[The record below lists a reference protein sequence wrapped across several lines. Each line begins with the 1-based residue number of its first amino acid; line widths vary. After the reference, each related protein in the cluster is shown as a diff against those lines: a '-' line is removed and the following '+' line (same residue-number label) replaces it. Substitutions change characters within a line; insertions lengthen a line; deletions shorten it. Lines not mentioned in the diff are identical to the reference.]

1 MIEFIKK
8 IDKNFFNSFLYL
20 TKRKF
25 TRWLELNKITDLPE
39 NINEDFNL
47 STRYEFFK
55 TAQSYLQTN
64 RINGTYCEFG
74 CHTGSTF
81 KMALRTI
88 GLPFK
93 PNKINRFY
101 AFDSFEGMP
110 EPEGIDKQKIWEKG
124 LNTTSIEDF
133 KKIFKKDLHRMK
145 IVKGFYNEVL
155 KDYKLE
161 SGDKIAIA
169 YIDCDYYSSTS
180 DCLNFIDNKL
190 LHGSLIVFDD
200 WNCYYGDP
208 KRGQRLAFD
217 QFKQKKVDQ
226 YEFIDFFDIKSGG
239 KSFIVLDKNKI
250 GSEEL

>member
-55 TAQSYLQTN
+55 IAQSYLQTN

-110 EPEGIDKQKIWEKG
+110 EPEGID
-124 LNTTSIEDF
+124 
-133 KKIFKKDLHRMK
+133 LHRMK

-155 KDYKLE
+155 KDFKLE

-217 QFKQKKVDQ
+217 KFKQKKVDQ

-239 KSFIVLDKNKI
+239 KSFIVLEKNKI